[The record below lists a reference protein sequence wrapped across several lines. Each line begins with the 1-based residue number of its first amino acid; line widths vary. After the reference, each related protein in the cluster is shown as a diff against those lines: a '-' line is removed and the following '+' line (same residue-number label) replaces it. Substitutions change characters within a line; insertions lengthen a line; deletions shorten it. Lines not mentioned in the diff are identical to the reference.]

1 MAFSVEEFRENFPI
15 LHKPSSRGKP
25 IVYLDN
31 AATTQKPQCVI
42 DAVTDFYTNC
52 NSNIH
57 RGLYELAETAT
68 LKYENTRKK
77 AAKYL
82 NVDTDEIIF
91 VRGTTEAINLVA
103 NCYVRK
109 FLNADDEI
117 IVGAAEHH
125 SNYLPWQILG
135 KEIGIK
141 RKIAPLTETGEID
154 IDVFFKL
161 FTKKTKFVAIQHS
174 SNVLGNT
181 NNISELT
188 KIAHENGAKILIDG
202 ASSLL
207 HSTVDLKKID
217 CDFFACSGHKCYAPM
232 GVGILF
238 GKYDLL
244 ESMCPYQVGG
254 NTVNKVNFESSIFK
268 LPPQKFEAG
277 TQDIA
282 SVIGLGAAIDFLES
296 VDRDE
301 MDNYFNELCK
311 YTFDRLSN
319 LPFVKM
325 YSKPKKMSGV
335 FSFNIEGIHSHDVAT
350 LLGINNI
357 AIRAGT
363 HCAQPLMQLLGV
375 PGTAR
380 ASLAQYNK
388 FEEIDIMIDSLIKC
402 KKAFR

>member
-1 MAFSVEEFRENFPI
+1 MAFSVEEFRKNFPI
-15 LHKPSSRGKP
+15 LHKPSSRGEHV
-25 IVYLDN
+25 VYLDN

-68 LKYENTRKK
+68 LRYENTRKK

-125 SNYLPWQILG
+125 SNYLQWQILE

-154 IDVFFKL
+154 IDAFFKF
-161 FTKKTKFVAIQHS
+161 FTRKTKFVAIQHS
-174 SNVLGNT
+174 SNVLGTT

-188 KIAHENGAKILIDG
+188 KIAHGNGAKILIDG

-207 HSTVDLKKID
+207 HSTVDLK
-217 CDFFACSGHKCYAPM
+217 
-232 GVGILF
+232 
-238 GKYDLL
+238 
-244 ESMCPYQVGG
+244 
-254 NTVNKVNFESSIFK
+254 
-268 LPPQKFEAG
+268 
-277 TQDIA
+277 
-282 SVIGLGAAIDFLES
+282 
-296 VDRDE
+296 R
-301 MDNYFNELCK
+301 
-311 YTFDRLSN
+311 
-319 LPFVKM
+319 
-325 YSKPKKMSGV
+325 
-335 FSFNIEGIHSHDVAT
+335 
-350 LLGINNI
+350 
-357 AIRAGT
+357 
-363 HCAQPLMQLLGV
+363 
-375 PGTAR
+375 
-380 ASLAQYNK
+380 
-388 FEEIDIMIDSLIKC
+388 
-402 KKAFR
+402 